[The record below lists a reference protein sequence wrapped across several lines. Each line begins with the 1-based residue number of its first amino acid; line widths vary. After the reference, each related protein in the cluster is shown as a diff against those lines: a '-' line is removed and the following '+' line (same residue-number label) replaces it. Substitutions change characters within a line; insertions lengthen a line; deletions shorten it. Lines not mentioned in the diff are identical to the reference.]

1 MPSVTSSCHFL
12 VIGETRL
19 FRKFSLLAQMKLVRW
34 DVEGP
39 RDGVNTAVDL
49 RSRSY
54 PEGIAI
60 WCNPLFKSS
69 KTPSRCLFKWAPK
82 ISSYLIT
89 WVVIIEMWMCVC
101 DVMKNKA
108 IGGFFCHVIMK
119 LIWLTLWKFSVQN
132 EPRVCTSRQTFTETA
147 ERVWTW
153 RVLLWVQ
160 TRSVSLSAA
169 SSRHQWI
176 YWSL

>member
-1 MPSVTSSCHFL
+1 
-12 VIGETRL
+12 
-19 FRKFSLLAQMKLVRW
+19 MKLVRW

-69 KTPSRCLFKWAPK
+69 KTASQCCLNELQKYL
-82 ISSYLIT
+82 ISSNLIT
-89 WVVIIEMWMCVC
+89 SVVITEMLTVS
-101 DVMKNKA
+101 VMKKA
-108 IGGFFCHVIMK
+108 IFRFFGNILSCDDETHLTDLVKGFC
-119 LIWLTLWKFSVQN
+119 SGQSR
-132 EPRVCTSRQTFTETA
+132 EPAHHDKSSQRRLRGSEHDECCFTSR
-147 ERVWTW
+147 
-153 RVLLWVQ
+153 VQ

-169 SSRHQWI
+169 SSPCQWI